1 MAVCRDLV
9 EVGFDTAS
17 ARVVGFDTATTR
29 ANITPTITPLAP
41 MTLVGSSVVRQPSWQ
56 YIGDG
61 LIYFQGHMQLEL
73 GGTASDRIDISLPI
87 ASPNSQEGFI
97 VYIRNSSSGD
107 LTQGYGEIVPSG
119 GSLLRIYR
127 ESAGNWSLGTGRR
140 ICWRVIYEVDKV
152 L

>member
-17 ARVVGFDTATTR
+17 AKVLGFDTATTR
-29 ANITPTITPLAP
+29 ADINPTITPLAP
-41 MTLVGSSVVRQPSWQ
+41 MTLVSSTVIRQPSWQ
-56 YIGDG
+56 YAGDG
-61 LIYFQGHMQLEL
+61 LIYYQGHIQVEL
-73 GGTASDRIDISLPI
+73 GGTVSDRIDISLPI
-87 ASPNSQEGFI
+87 ASPDSQEGFI
-97 VYIRNSSSGD
+97 VYIRNSSGGE
-107 LTQGYGEIVPSG
+107 LTQGYGEIVPTSG
-119 GSLLRIYR
+119 GLLRVYR